1 LIIAVADH
9 FEPSILPG
17 KGRAHAPYAEQERRL
32 QEWCREYPKAAGAYR
47 DSDGRPLLHTYFYP
61 AEQYDKP
68 LMERLA
74 YHCHEGWG
82 EVEIHL
88 HHGLEKPDTADNTR
102 RQLMEFRDSLAF
114 THGCLSYVEGSS
126 CPQYAFV
133 HGNFALANSAGGR
146 ACGVDSELQILADT
160 GCYADLTMP
169 AAALHRAQISK
180 VNSLYECTLPLTER
194 AAHRQ
199 GRDLKQGRSPRVFP
213 LMIQGPLSFSLGPTA
228 RNGFVHLENGSLTG
242 SNPPTVRR
250 LRLWKRA
257 AICVQGRPE
266 WIFIKLYCHGMD
278 PTDYDAVLGGPFQ
291 SFLAELIG
299 GAADRRETIHFVT
312 AREMVN
318 IIWAA
323 CDGRDGNPGEY
334 RDYRL
339 KLAQHANLTSSSHSS
354 NTSVGS

>member
-1 LIIAVADH
+1 
-9 FEPSILPG
+9 
-17 KGRAHAPYAEQERRL
+17 
-32 QEWCREYPKAAGAYR
+32 
-47 DSDGRPLLHTYFYP
+47 
-61 AEQYDKP
+61 
-68 LMERLA
+68 
-74 YHCHEGWG
+74 
-82 EVEIHL
+82 
-88 HHGLEKPDTADNTR
+88 
-102 RQLMEFRDSLAF
+102 
-114 THGCLSYVEGSS
+114 
-126 CPQYAFV
+126 
-133 HGNFALANSAGGR
+133 
-146 ACGVDSELQILADT
+146 
-160 GCYADLTMP
+160 MP

-180 VNSLYECTLPLTER
+180 VNSLYECTMPLTER

-242 SNPPTVRR
+242 SNPPTLRR
-250 LRLWKRA
+250 LRLWKKA
-257 AICVQGRPE
+257 AICVQGKPE

-299 GAADRRETIHFVT
+299 GAVDRRETIHFVT